1 LEEDDKNGKNERTQW
16 LDLFSVW
23 IGDIYKISQEGQMA
37 KEKRVLAILMPP
49 VYNIDSHVFR
59 GRFAMPSFDIVCE
72 VDLQEVDNAVNQAA
86 KDVETRYDFR
96 SGKSSVTFDRNQQTI
111 KVIADD
117 DMKLRAIHQILES
130 KLAKRGV
137 DLRSLKFNDPE
148 QASGNLL
155 RQEIGLVSG
164 LSKDDAKKVTK
175 VIKDTKIKVS
185 AQIQDDQVRV
195 TGKKID
201 DLQEVIAALKQSSLG
216 LPIQYINM
224 RS

>member
-1 LEEDDKNGKNERTQW
+1 
-16 LDLFSVW
+16 
-23 IGDIYKISQEGQMA
+23 
-37 KEKRVLAILMPP
+37 MPP